1 MKSFHTSLR
10 QGVLL
15 LVLLCSL
22 GAVAQTNRAR
32 HGDDQPSLL
41 QSINE
46 GDTIV
51 ERKFEGKIHD
61 VVEDPPHFSGGYDAL
76 KKWMSENNQ
85 YSSAGSGVHS
95 RVVLSFVVEPD
106 GSISNIQV
114 IRSVTPDFD
123 KEAVR
128 LVKAMPKWVP
138 GRQNGEAV
146 RVKYNMPV
154 LFKLQ

>member
-32 HGDDQPSLL
+32 HGDDQPSLIQL
-41 QSINE
+41 KIE
-46 GDTIV
+46 GDTIA
-51 ERKFEGKIHD
+51 EKKFEGKIHD
-61 VVEDPPHFSGGYDAL
+61 VVEDPPHFPDGNAAL
-76 KKWMSENNQ
+76 MGWLSENIQ
-85 YSSAGSGVHS
+85 YPPSGDGVQG
-95 RVVLSFVVEPD
+95 RVILSFVVEPD

>member
-61 VVEDPPHFSGGYDAL
+61 VVEDPPHFPDGNVAL
-76 KKWMSENNQ
+76 MGWLSENIQ
-85 YSSAGSGVHS
+85 YPPSGDGVQG
-95 RVVLSFVVEPD
+95 RVILSFVVEPD
-106 GSISNIQV
+106 GSISNVQV
-114 IRSVTPDFD
+114 IRSLTPDFD

-146 RVKYNMPV
+146 RVKYNLPV